1 MRGVT
6 GRVLVTGASGLVGSA
21 LMEELLAGGADAAG
35 LSSRDADLTDF
46 AATCAA
52 FERHRPE
59 IVFHLAA
66 RVRGIMG
73 NHGVHGQAY
82 LDNIR
87 IGTNTIEA
95 ARLVGARKVVAMGSA
110 AIYGDAVPL
119 PMRET
124 EIWTGPPHASEAG
137 YAHAKRAM
145 LAQLESYREQWG
157 LDFAYV
163 VSTNLFG
170 PNDRF
175 DERHGHV
182 IPSLI
187 SKFHRAVRN
196 GERLTVWGSGTPR
209 RDFLYV
215 KDAARALRLIGEAFT
230 GPINLASGA
239 SVSIRDTVALIAAV
253 SGYRGDVEWDA
264 AKPDGQRLRD
274 YDVTRL
280 AALGFTPRW
289 GLQEA
294 LAETFAWFDANAS
307 TARR

>member
-1 MRGVT
+1 VT
-6 GRVLVTGASGLVGSA
+6 GRVLVTGGSGLVGAA
-21 LMEELLAGGADAAG
+21 LLEALRASGADAVG

-59 IVFHLAA
+59 LVFHLAA

-87 IGTNTIEA
+87 IGTNAIEA
-95 ARLVGARKVVAMGSA
+95 ARLAGARKVVAMGSSA
-110 AIYGDAVPL
+110 VYGDAVTL
-119 PMRET
+119 PMRES
-124 EIWTGPPHASEAG
+124 EVWTGPPHPSEAG

-145 LAQLESYREQWG
+145 LAQLESYHDQWG
-157 LDFAYV
+157 LDYAYCI
-163 VSTNLFG
+163 STNLFG

-175 DERHGHV
+175 DERYGHV
-182 IPSLI
+182 LPSLI
-187 SKFHRAVRN
+187 SKFHRAVRG
-196 GERLTVWGSGTPR
+196 GERLTVWGTGAPR

-215 KDAARALRLIGEAFT
+215 KDAARALLLIAEAFT
-230 GPINLASGA
+230 GPINLATGVSM
-239 SVSIRDTVALIAAV
+239 SIRETVELIADV
-253 SGYRGDVEWDA
+253 SGYSGEVEWDA
-264 AKPDGQRLRD
+264 TKPDGQRLRD

-289 GLQEA
+289 TLREA
-294 LAETFAWFDANAS
+294 LAETFAWFDANAA